1 MSRKLIIASVST
13 LVLCLLFSFFQIHFT
28 GDISV
33 LAFPLSFLFSVLLLL
48 VNVKFLLKGG
58 HVEFAATMRKFNEY
72 VPFVMLMAFVFRK
85 AGETKTSWGYDLVSV
100 ILWILLTAAS
110 IWACFCLS
118 EKRLCRDN
126 PVFQAQRAA
135 NPLQKRKGVI
145 KVLIEIVS
153 WIDAFIQA
161 AFTVALLNIF
171 VFQLYEIPS
180 ESMVPEFLI
189 KDRVF
194 VFKTT
199 SGPNFPMSEIGLP
212 CLRSYD
218 RGDIVVF
225 RNPHY
230 ENDQK
235 SEVKNFV
242 SSLVYMLTFTQVNLN
257 VNEDGSQKA
266 DPLVKRVTG
275 VPGEQ
280 LMMQDGVLYSR
291 TAESADFKPVTE
303 DATWA
308 EWNVSALS
316 KDFLKNVE
324 TIPITGEM
332 YNVLLAVEEAR
343 RNMTYA
349 DAVAESRRIADRFLE
364 IRNLVNPTLEG
375 EAPDDILS
383 KSDMYVSTLFNK
395 ADALYIKLLSV
406 EGGAEWLADFLTS
419 WIPSYEASVAA
430 GKKEING
437 NLYDESMFRFNIMMK
452 NCLGKLI
459 LRNAEMSL
467 EGMSAAERG
476 SDSERVQL
484 LQEANRYVLYAVL
497 NESRNMP
504 VFPANDQNGNPQY
517 IPEGNYFM
525 MGDNRFNSLDMRH
538 SYEQKMIPVTD
549 FDSKSIYYKS
559 NVEPRYV
566 SKDRIL
572 GSPNLRFLPL
582 SRFGIPGHTAEV
594 RN

>member
-1 MSRKLIIASVST
+1 MSRKLIIASVLT
-13 LVLCLLFSFFQIHFT
+13 IVLCFVFSLFQVHFV
-28 GDISV
+28 GDISA
-33 LAFPLSFLFSVLLLL
+33 LAFPVSILFSVLFLL
-48 VNVKFLLKGG
+48 VNAKFFLKGG
-58 HVEFAATMRKFNEY
+58 HVEFAGVTRKFNEY
-72 VPFVMLMAFVFRK
+72 VPFVMLMAFVFRR
-85 AGETKTSWGYDLVSV
+85 AGDSGTSWGYDLVTV
-100 ILWILLTAAS
+100 ILWVLLTVS
-110 IWACFCLS
+110 SLFVCFCLS
-118 EKRLCRDN
+118 EKRLCKNN
-126 PVFQAQRAA
+126 PVFMAQREK
-135 NPLQKRKGVI
+135 NPLKKHTGVV
-145 KVLIEIVS
+145 KVGIEIVS
-153 WIDAFIQA
+153 WIDALIQA

-194 VFKTT
+194 VFKTF
-199 SGPNFPMSEIGLP
+199 SGPKFPMSEIGIP
-212 CLRSYD
+212 CLKSYD

-230 ENDQK
+230 ENNQK

-242 SSLVYMLTFTQVNLN
+242 STLVYMLTFTQVNLN

-280 LMMQDGVLYSR
+280 LMLQDGVLYSR
-291 TAESADFKPVTE
+291 TAADPVFRPVKE

-316 KDFLKNVE
+316 ADFRKNVE

-343 RNMTYA
+343 RNMSYA
-349 DAVAESRRIADRFLE
+349 DAVAESRRIAARFLE

-375 EAPDDILS
+375 DAPDDILS
-383 KSDMYVSTLFNK
+383 KSDYYITNLFNK
-395 ADALYIKLLSV
+395 ADSLYIKLLSV
-406 EGGAEWLADFLTS
+406 EGGAEWLASFLTS
-419 WIPSYEASVAA
+419 WIPEYEKSVAA
-430 GKKEING
+430 GKTEMGG
-437 NLYDESMFRFNIMMK
+437 NLYDEYMFRFNIMIK
-452 NCLGKLI
+452 NCLGNLI
-459 LRNAEMSL
+459 LRSAEMSL
-467 EGMSAAERG
+467 EGVSAGDR
-476 SDSERVQL
+476 STDSKRVQL

-504 VFPANDQNGNPQY
+504 VFPANDADGNPQF

-538 SYEQKMIPVTD
+538 SYEQKTIPVTQ
-549 FDSKSIYYKS
+549 FDSDSVYYKS

-566 SKDRIL
+566 SQDRIL
-572 GSPNLRFLPL
+572 GSPDLRFLPL
-582 SRFGIPGHTAEV
+582 SRFGIPGQTAEV